1 MAHLLRTAALLA
13 LLPGIAGADPLP
25 ALNLDP
31 GATTVSGLSSGAFL
45 AVQLQVAFSER
56 IAGAGIVAGGPFGCA
71 DGYAYRAL
79 WICMQPNMGR
89 PKADRAV
96 AEIADLAA
104 DGRIDDPAHLAADR
118 IYLFHGSAD
127 PTVDRIAMDAL
138 RESYALLGVP
148 DGQITYVT
156 DIPAGHGFVTEN
168 GPLTCGETT
177 EDFLIDCDV
186 DQAGDILTQLYSPLA
201 PATQAR
207 AQGLLEVDQSL
218 YLEGAVGMDEVAFV
232 YVPETCE
239 AGDLCRLHIALHGC
253 NQGHEV
259 IEEDYVRLTGYNRW
273 AEANGIVV
281 LYPQALK
288 LDPPFWD
295 LFSPR
300 NPEGCW
306 DWWGY
311 SGSDY
316 LSHDAPQMAAIA
328 RMADALG
335 APLTP

>member
-1 MAHLLRTAALLA
+1 M
-13 LLPGIAGADPLP
+13 
-25 ALNLDP
+25 
-31 GATTVSGLSSGAFL
+31 
-45 AVQLQVAFSER
+45 
-56 IAGAGIVAGGPFGCA
+56 
-71 DGYAYRAL
+71 
-79 WICMQPNMGR
+79 
-89 PKADRAV
+89 
-96 AEIADLAA
+96 
-104 DGRIDDPAHLAADR
+104 
-118 IYLFHGSAD
+118 
-127 PTVDRIAMDAL
+127 
-138 RESYALLGVP
+138 
-148 DGQITYVT
+148 
-156 DIPAGHGFVTEN
+156 
-168 GPLTCGETT
+168 
-177 EDFLIDCDV
+177 
-186 DQAGDILTQLYSPLA
+186 
-201 PATQAR
+201 
-207 AQGLLEVDQSL
+207 
-218 YLEGAVGMDEVAFV
+218 
-232 YVPETCE
+232 
-239 AGDLCRLHIALHGC
+239 
-253 NQGHEV
+253 